1 MLNVEKRVTLKR
13 SILTK
18 LIGLV
23 SVVIFVSLTVI
34 SFANYRMTYLKVKES
49 AGIELFGCANI
60 TTGLLTRNDIDS
72 LNSLTSSQ
80 AEELGEKIDWTT
92 AHKPIFENQYIMSIK
107 GQVLVPD
114 EKSNKQG
121 IKVGD
126 MTPVDEDILNTLLET
141 KAPVFSDV
149 YDYSGMKRLTGYAP
163 IFKNH
168 DMHGEIVAI
177 SAIDF
182 DAEILTERTWS
193 MVSSTIIV
201 GIISLLA
208 AGTII
213 ILYVR
218 KTILPLKFLTEYTKR
233 ISEGD
238 LSKEATTIKATGE
251 IRILNEN
258 FNIMVENLKSALL
271 QTASISKEVA
281 SSTEELSV
289 NTSEVVD
296 IVEEISA
303 TFQNV
308 AESSNHQA
316 IEAEHIQAIFQKIA
330 TQTNDIAE
338 RIKITTK
345 NSREV
350 SDYAVN
356 GNVIIGESIKQMDDI
371 RLSSTNVSKT
381 MHELKEK
388 SDRVKEILNIIM
400 NVSKQTNL
408 LALNASIESARAGE
422 HGKGFAIVAEEI
434 RTLAEETS
442 KSIESIKSI
451 VFEIESKT
459 TEAVQLSEQGDKI
472 VQIGM
477 EKVKNAG
484 HSFNEIKESTKGLSE
499 EVEHVL
505 TSTVEIQEE
514 ISAANIQIIN
524 IASISKEISSQMQDV
539 ALSSEQQTGSMEEV
553 SAAIQMLVH
562 TANEMEKLANRFK
575 I

>member
-1 MLNVEKRVTLKR
+1 MSVFIFLN
-13 SILTK
+13 
-18 LIGLV
+18 
-23 SVVIFVSLTVI
+23 LTVI
-34 SFANYRMTYLKVKES
+34 SIANCRMTYLKMNES

-60 TTGLLTRNDIDS
+60 TTGLLTGNDIDN
-72 LNSLTSSQ
+72 LNTLTPSQ
-80 AEELGEKIDWTT
+80 ATALGEKMDWTT

-107 GQVLVPD
+107 GVVLVPD
-114 EKSNKQG
+114 EKSSKQG
-121 IKVGD
+121 IKAGD
-126 MTPVDEDILNTLLET
+126 MTPVDQDLLQTLLET

-168 DMHGEIVAI
+168 DTHSEIVAI
-177 SAIDF
+177 STIDF

-218 KTILPLKFLTEYTKR
+218 KTILPLKHLTEYTKL

-238 LSKEATTIKATGE
+238 LSKEPATIKATGE
-251 IRILNEN
+251 IRVLNEN
-258 FNIMVENLKSALL
+258 FNIMVENLKSALI
-271 QTASISKEVA
+271 QTASTSKEVA
-281 SSTEELSV
+281 ASTEELSV

-296 IVEEISA
+296 IVEEIST

-308 AESSNHQA
+308 AEAANHQA
-316 IEAEHIQAIFQKIA
+316 LEAENIQSIFQKIA
-330 TQTNDIAE
+330 SQTNKIAE
-338 RIKITTK
+338 RIQLTTK

-350 SDYAVN
+350 SDLSIN
-356 GNVIIGESIKQMDDI
+356 GNAIIGESIKQMDDI
-371 RLSSTNVSKT
+371 RSSSTNVSIT
-381 MHELKEK
+381 MNELKEK
-388 SDRVKEILNIIM
+388 SVRVKEILNIIM

-442 KSIESIKSI
+442 KSIENIKSI

-459 TEAVQLSEQGDKI
+459 TEAVQLSEQGNKI

-484 HSFNEIKESTKGLSE
+484 HSFNEIKESTRGLSE
-499 EVEHVL
+499 EVEQVL

-514 ISAANIQIIN
+514 ISMANKQIVA

-539 ALSSEQQTGSMEEV
+539 ATSSEQQTGSMEEV

-562 TANEMEKLANRFK
+562 TANEMEKLANRFN

>member
-60 TTGLLTRNDIDS
+60 TTGLLTSNDIDS
-72 LNSLTSSQ
+72 LNSLTPSQ
-80 AEELGEKIDWTT
+80 AAELGEKIDWTT

-107 GQVLVPD
+107 GEVLVPD
-114 EKSNKQG
+114 EKSDKQG
-121 IKVGD
+121 IKAGD
-126 MTPVDEDILNTLLET
+126 MTPVDEDILTALLET
-141 KAPVFSDV
+141 RAPVFSDV

-168 DMHGEIVAI
+168 DMDGEIVAI

-218 KTILPLKFLTEYTKR
+218 KTILPLKHLTEYTKR

-238 LSKEATTIKATGE
+238 LSKEAATIKATGE

-258 FNIMVENLKSALL
+258 FNIMVDNLKSALI
-271 QTASISKEVA
+271 QTASTSKEVA
-281 SSTEELSV
+281 SSTEELSA

-296 IVEEISA
+296 IVEEIST

-308 AESSNHQA
+308 AEAANQQA
-316 IEAEHIQAIFQKIA
+316 IEAEHIQASFQKIA
-330 TQTNDIAE
+330 SQTNEIAD

-350 SDYAVN
+350 SDFAIN

-381 MHELKEK
+381 MHELKDK
-388 SDRVKEILNIIM
+388 SIRVKEILNIIM

-422 HGKGFAIVAEEI
+422 HGKGFAVVAEEI

-459 TEAVQLSEQGDKI
+459 TQAVQLSEQGNKI

-484 HSFNEIKESTKGLSE
+484 RSFNEIKDSTKGLSE
-499 EVEHVL
+499 EVEQVL

-514 ISAANIQIIN
+514 ISAANKQIIN

-562 TANEMEKLANRFK
+562 TANQMEKLANRFK

>member
-1 MLNVEKRVTLKR
+1 MKR

-60 TTGLLTRNDIDS
+60 TTGLLTSNDIDS
-72 LNSLTSSQ
+72 LNSLTPSQ
-80 AEELGEKIDWTT
+80 AAELGEKIDWTI
-92 AHKPIFENQYIMSIK
+92 AHKPIFENQYLMSIK
-107 GQVLVPD
+107 GEVLVPD

-121 IKVGD
+121 IKAGD
-126 MTPVDEDILNTLLET
+126 MTPVDEDILTALLET
-141 KAPVFSDV
+141 RAPVFSDV

-168 DMHGEIVAI
+168 DMDGEIVAI

-218 KTILPLKFLTEYTKR
+218 KTILPLKHLTEYTKR

-238 LSKEATTIKATGE
+238 LSKEAATIKATGE

-258 FNIMVENLKSALL
+258 FNIMVDNLKSALI
-271 QTASISKEVA
+271 QTASTSKEVA
-281 SSTEELSV
+281 SSTEELSA

-296 IVEEISA
+296 IVEEIST

-308 AESSNHQA
+308 AEAANHQA
-316 IEAEHIQAIFQKIA
+316 VEAEHIQASFQKIA
-330 TQTNDIAE
+330 SQTNEIAD
-338 RIKITTK
+338 RIKITTE

-350 SDYAVN
+350 SDFAIN

-381 MHELKEK
+381 MHELMDK
-388 SDRVKEILNIIM
+388 SIRVKEILNIIM

-422 HGKGFAIVAEEI
+422 HGKGFSVVAEEI

-459 TEAVQLSEQGDKI
+459 TEAVQLSEQGNKI

-484 HSFNEIKESTKGLSE
+484 RSFNEIKDSTKGLSE
-499 EVEHVL
+499 EVEQVL

-514 ISAANIQIIN
+514 ISAANKQIIN

-562 TANEMEKLANRFK
+562 TANQMEKLANRFK

>member
-1 MLNVEKRVTLKR
+1 MKR

-60 TTGLLTRNDIDS
+60 TTGLLTSNDIDS
-72 LNSLTSSQ
+72 LNSLTPSQ
-80 AEELGEKIDWTT
+80 AAELGEKIDWTT

-107 GQVLVPD
+107 GEVLVPD
-114 EKSNKQG
+114 EKSDKQG
-121 IKVGD
+121 IKAGD
-126 MTPVDEDILNTLLET
+126 MTPVDEDILTALLET
-141 KAPVFSDV
+141 RAPVFSDV

-168 DMHGEIVAI
+168 DMDGEIVAI

-218 KTILPLKFLTEYTKR
+218 KTILPLKHLTEYTKR

-238 LSKEATTIKATGE
+238 LSKEAATIKATGE

-258 FNIMVENLKSALL
+258 FNIMVDNLKSALI
-271 QTASISKEVA
+271 QTASTSKEVA
-281 SSTEELSV
+281 SSTEELSA

-296 IVEEISA
+296 IVEEIST

-308 AESSNHQA
+308 AEAANQQA
-316 IEAEHIQAIFQKIA
+316 IEAEHIQASFQKIA
-330 TQTNDIAE
+330 SQTNEIAD

-350 SDYAVN
+350 SDFAIN

-381 MHELKEK
+381 MHELKDK
-388 SDRVKEILNIIM
+388 SIRVKEILNIIM

-422 HGKGFAIVAEEI
+422 HGKGFAVVAEEI

-459 TEAVQLSEQGDKI
+459 TQAVQLSEQGNKI

-484 HSFNEIKESTKGLSE
+484 RSFNEIKDSTKGLSE
-499 EVEHVL
+499 EVEQVL

-514 ISAANIQIIN
+514 ISAANKQIIN

-562 TANEMEKLANRFK
+562 TANQMEKLANRFK

>member
-60 TTGLLTRNDIDS
+60 TTGLLTSNDIDS
-72 LNSLTSSQ
+72 LNSLTPSQ
-80 AEELGEKIDWTT
+80 AAELGEKIDWTI
-92 AHKPIFENQYIMSIK
+92 AHKPIFENQYLMSIK
-107 GQVLVPD
+107 GEVLVPD

-121 IKVGD
+121 IKAGD
-126 MTPVDEDILNTLLET
+126 MTPVDEDILTALLET
-141 KAPVFSDV
+141 RAPVFSDV

-168 DMHGEIVAI
+168 DMDGEIVAI

-218 KTILPLKFLTEYTKR
+218 KTILPLKHLTEYTKR

-238 LSKEATTIKATGE
+238 LSKEAATIKATGE

-258 FNIMVENLKSALL
+258 FNIMVDNLKSALI
-271 QTASISKEVA
+271 QTASTSKEVA
-281 SSTEELSV
+281 SSTEELSA

-296 IVEEISA
+296 IVEEIST

-308 AESSNHQA
+308 AEAANHQA
-316 IEAEHIQAIFQKIA
+316 VEAEHIQASFQKIA
-330 TQTNDIAE
+330 SQTNEIAD
-338 RIKITTK
+338 RIKITTE

-350 SDYAVN
+350 SDFAIN

-381 MHELKEK
+381 MHELMDK
-388 SDRVKEILNIIM
+388 SIRVKEILNIIM

-422 HGKGFAIVAEEI
+422 HGKGFSVVAEEI

-459 TEAVQLSEQGDKI
+459 TEAVQLSEQGNKI

-484 HSFNEIKESTKGLSE
+484 RSFNEIKDSTKGLSE
-499 EVEHVL
+499 EVEQVL

-514 ISAANIQIIN
+514 ISAANKQIIN

-562 TANEMEKLANRFK
+562 TANQMEKLANRFK

>member
-23 SVVIFVSLTVI
+23 SIVIFVSLTVI

-60 TTGLLTRNDIDS
+60 TTGLLTSNDIDS
-72 LNSLTSSQ
+72 LNSLTPSQ
-80 AEELGEKIDWTT
+80 AAELGEKIDWTI
-92 AHKPIFENQYIMSIK
+92 AHKPIFENQYLMSIK
-107 GQVLVPD
+107 GEVLVPD

-121 IKVGD
+121 IKAGD
-126 MTPVDEDILNTLLET
+126 MTPVDEDILTTLLET
-141 KAPVFSDV
+141 RAPVFSDV

-168 DMHGEIVAI
+168 DMDGEIVAI

-218 KTILPLKFLTEYTKR
+218 KTILPLKYLTEYTKR

-238 LSKEATTIKATGE
+238 LSKEAATIKATGE

-258 FNIMVENLKSALL
+258 FNIMVDNLKSALI
-271 QTASISKEVA
+271 QTASTSKEVA
-281 SSTEELSV
+281 SSTEELSA

-296 IVEEISA
+296 IVEEIST

-308 AESSNHQA
+308 AEAANHQA
-316 IEAEHIQAIFQKIA
+316 VEAEHIQASFQKIA
-330 TQTNDIAE
+330 SQTNEIAD
-338 RIKITTK
+338 RIKITTE

-350 SDYAVN
+350 SDFAIN

-381 MHELKEK
+381 MHELMDK
-388 SDRVKEILNIIM
+388 SIRVKEILNIIM

-422 HGKGFAIVAEEI
+422 HGKGFAVVAEEI

-459 TEAVQLSEQGDKI
+459 TEAVQLSEQGNKI

-484 HSFNEIKESTKGLSE
+484 SSFNEIKDSTKGLSE
-499 EVEHVL
+499 EVEQVL
-505 TSTVEIQEE
+505 TSTVEIQDE
-514 ISAANIQIIN
+514 ISAANKQIIN

-562 TANEMEKLANRFK
+562 TANQMEKLANRFK

>member
-1 MLNVEKRVTLKR
+1 MKR

-271 QTASISKEVA
+271 QTASTSKEVA

>member
-1 MLNVEKRVTLKR
+1 MKR

-60 TTGLLTRNDIDS
+60 TTGLLTKNDIDS
-72 LNSLTSSQ
+72 LNSLTSSE
-80 AEELGEKIDWTT
+80 ALELGEKIDWTT

-107 GQVLVPD
+107 GEVLVPD
-114 EKSNKQG
+114 EKSDKQG

-126 MTPVDEDILNTLLET
+126 MTPVDKDILNTLLET

-168 DMHGEIVAI
+168 DMQGEIVAI

-218 KTILPLKFLTEYTKR
+218 KTILPLKHLTEYTKR

-238 LSKEATTIKATGE
+238 LSKDAATIKATGE
-251 IRILNEN
+251 IRALNEN
-258 FNIMVENLKSALL
+258 FNIMVENLKSALI
-271 QTASISKEVA
+271 QTASTSKEVA

-308 AESSNHQA
+308 AEAANHQA
-316 IEAEHIQAIFQKIA
+316 IEAEHIQAIFGKIA
-330 TQTNDIAE
+330 VQTNEIAE

-345 NSREV
+345 NSHEV

-388 SDRVKEILNIIM
+388 SVRVKEILNIIM

-422 HGKGFAIVAEEI
+422 HGKGFAVVAEEI

-442 KSIESIKSI
+442 KSIESIKTI

-459 TEAVQLSEQGDKI
+459 TEAVQLTEQGNKI
-472 VQIGM
+472 VQIGI

-499 EVEHVL
+499 KVEQVL
-505 TSTVEIQEE
+505 SSTVDIQEE
-514 ISAANIQIIN
+514 IGAANRQIVN
-524 IASISKEISSQMQDV
+524 IATISKEISSQMQDV

>member
-1 MLNVEKRVTLKR
+1 MKR

-23 SVVIFVSLTVI
+23 SIVIFVSLTVI

-60 TTGLLTRNDIDS
+60 TTGLLTSNDIDS
-72 LNSLTSSQ
+72 LNSLTPSQ
-80 AEELGEKIDWTT
+80 AAELGEKIDWTI
-92 AHKPIFENQYIMSIK
+92 AHKPIFENQYLMSIK
-107 GQVLVPD
+107 GEVLVPD

-121 IKVGD
+121 IKAGD
-126 MTPVDEDILNTLLET
+126 MTPVDEDILTTLLET
-141 KAPVFSDV
+141 RAPVFSDV

-168 DMHGEIVAI
+168 DMDGEIVAI

-218 KTILPLKFLTEYTKR
+218 KTILPLKYLTEYTKR

-238 LSKEATTIKATGE
+238 LSKEAATIKATGE

-258 FNIMVENLKSALL
+258 FNIMVDNLKSALI
-271 QTASISKEVA
+271 QTASTSKEVA
-281 SSTEELSV
+281 SSTEELSA

-296 IVEEISA
+296 IVEEIST

-308 AESSNHQA
+308 AEAANHQA
-316 IEAEHIQAIFQKIA
+316 VEAEHIQASFQKIA
-330 TQTNDIAE
+330 SQTNEIAD
-338 RIKITTK
+338 RIKITTE

-350 SDYAVN
+350 SDFAIN

-381 MHELKEK
+381 MHELMDK
-388 SDRVKEILNIIM
+388 SIRVKEILNIIM

-422 HGKGFAIVAEEI
+422 HGKGFAVVAEEI

-459 TEAVQLSEQGDKI
+459 TEAVQLSEQGNKI

-484 HSFNEIKESTKGLSE
+484 SSFNEIKDSTKGLSE
-499 EVEHVL
+499 EVEQVL
-505 TSTVEIQEE
+505 TSTVEIQDE
-514 ISAANIQIIN
+514 ISAANKQIIN

-562 TANEMEKLANRFK
+562 TANQMEKLANRFK

>member
-1 MLNVEKRVTLKR
+1 MKR

-60 TTGLLTRNDIDS
+60 TTGLLTSNDIDS
-72 LNSLTSSQ
+72 LNSLTPSQ
-80 AEELGEKIDWTT
+80 AAELGEKIDWTI
-92 AHKPIFENQYIMSIK
+92 AHKPIFENQYLMSIK
-107 GQVLVPD
+107 GEVLVPD

-121 IKVGD
+121 IKAGD
-126 MTPVDEDILNTLLET
+126 MTPVDEDILTALLET
-141 KAPVFSDV
+141 RAPVFSDV

-168 DMHGEIVAI
+168 DMDGEIVAI

-218 KTILPLKFLTEYTKR
+218 KTILPLKHLTEYTKR

-238 LSKEATTIKATGE
+238 LSKEAATIKATGE

-258 FNIMVENLKSALL
+258 FNIMVDNLKSALI
-271 QTASISKEVA
+271 QTASTSKEVA
-281 SSTEELSV
+281 SSTEELSA

-296 IVEEISA
+296 IVEEIST

-308 AESSNHQA
+308 AEAANHQA
-316 IEAEHIQAIFQKIA
+316 VEAEHIQASFQKIA
-330 TQTNDIAE
+330 SQTNEIAD
-338 RIKITTK
+338 RIKITTE

-350 SDYAVN
+350 SDFAIN

-381 MHELKEK
+381 MHELMDK
-388 SDRVKEILNIIM
+388 SIRVKEILNIIM

-422 HGKGFAIVAEEI
+422 NGKGFAVVAEEI

-459 TEAVQLSEQGDKI
+459 TEAVQLSEQGNKI

-484 HSFNEIKESTKGLSE
+484 RSFNEIKDSTKGLSE
-499 EVEHVL
+499 EVEQVL

-514 ISAANIQIIN
+514 ISAANKQIIN

-562 TANEMEKLANRFK
+562 TANQMEKLANRFK

>member
-1 MLNVEKRVTLKR
+1 MKR

-23 SVVIFVSLTVI
+23 SIVIFVSLTVI

-60 TTGLLTRNDIDS
+60 TTGLLTSNDIDS
-72 LNSLTSSQ
+72 LNSLTPSQ
-80 AEELGEKIDWTT
+80 AAELGEKIDWTI
-92 AHKPIFENQYIMSIK
+92 AHKPIFENQYLMSIK
-107 GQVLVPD
+107 GEVLVPD

-121 IKVGD
+121 IKAGD
-126 MTPVDEDILNTLLET
+126 MTPVDEDILTTLLET
-141 KAPVFSDV
+141 RAPVFSDV

-168 DMHGEIVAI
+168 DMDGEIVAI

-218 KTILPLKFLTEYTKR
+218 KTILPLKHLTEYTKR

-238 LSKEATTIKATGE
+238 LSKEAATIKATGE

-258 FNIMVENLKSALL
+258 FNIMVDNLKSALI
-271 QTASISKEVA
+271 QTASTSKEVA
-281 SSTEELSV
+281 SSTEELSA

-296 IVEEISA
+296 IVEEIST

-308 AESSNHQA
+308 AEAANHQA
-316 IEAEHIQAIFQKIA
+316 VEAEHIQASFQKIA
-330 TQTNDIAE
+330 SQTNEIAD

-350 SDYAVN
+350 SDFAIN
-356 GNVIIGESIKQMDDI
+356 GNVVIGESIKQMDDI

-381 MHELKEK
+381 MHELKDK
-388 SDRVKEILNIIM
+388 SIRVKEILNIIM

-422 HGKGFAIVAEEI
+422 HGKGFAVVAEEI

-459 TEAVQLSEQGDKI
+459 TEAVQLSEQGNKI

-484 HSFNEIKESTKGLSE
+484 SSFNEIKDSTKGLSE
-499 EVEHVL
+499 EVEQVL

-514 ISAANIQIIN
+514 ISAANKQIIN

-562 TANEMEKLANRFK
+562 TANQMEKLANRFK

>member
-271 QTASISKEVA
+271 QTASTSKEVA